1 MEYVSVTY
9 PHERIVN
16 IDGREAGLTNRTLRV
31 NRGTYT
37 FNLGDPRD
45 YRPKWRRVK
54 VTDTTPVSPMEV
66 TFEEL

>member
-9 PHERIVN
+9 PHQRIVN
-16 IDGREAGLTNRTLRV
+16 IDGQEAGLTNRTLRV
-31 NRGTYT
+31 NRGTHT

-45 YRPKWRRVK
+45 YRPKWRRAK
-54 VTDTTPVSPMEV
+54 VTETTPERPMEV